1 MGNNVIIP
9 FPDGE
14 AEAGGGGEGALGK
27 CPRVIHGGGGR
38 GSQGFQPGGLTPVEV
53 TGMLTSGLKLASPQ
67 VH

>member
-1 MGNNVIIP
+1 MSLFHFQMGRLRR
-9 FPDGE
+9 
-14 AEAGGGGEGALGK
+14 GGGEGALGK